1 MNTYLTI
8 MVTILVLTQIVR
20 IDAYD
25 IAVSALRIQQ
35 KQESECANCS
45 GIVYRQTDSGK
56 IIPVDQ
62 RCGVKITPPCY
73 VPDGDGCAY
82 QIYGD
87 NNDEPIARCKSCPLC
102 QSDKIRHKQE
112 PAHNDPLTLDEL
124 MQMDGKPVWVIC
136 DEGFEPL
143 AFWALVEVCEESI
156 FLTNNLGGRTE
167 YAADVELE
175 EKSVTTGTICSAE
188 TGNGRIGEGSSDH
201 G

>member
-1 MNTYLTI
+1 MTMEEAIQQLDGAEMMLLNREFIQFNQAII
-8 MVTILVLTQIVR
+8 MAI
-20 IDAYD
+20 
-25 IAVSALRIQQ
+25 SALRIQQ
-35 KQESECANCS
+35 KQESECTKCS
-45 GIVYRQTDSGK
+45 GIMYRQTDSGK

-102 QSDKIRHKQE
+102 QSNKIRHKQK

-175 EKSVTTGTICSAE
+175 DDGITVYHRKLEEGTV
-188 TGNGRIGEGSSDH
+188 
-201 G
+201 